1 MRYKIL
7 SLLAAAFS
15 LGFAQAA
22 SAADMPAK
30 APVYKAPPAAAIN
43 WTGFYI
49 NGGYGYGVWSAD
61 TTTQFTGGP
70 CVVCVNQEQGGK
82 GWLGVI
88 GLGYDYQFAPS
99 FLAGVFGDYNFSSL
113 KGSVQ
118 DPLLIFEG
126 DIKQTSAWAV
136 GGRLGWLV
144 TPDFL
149 AYVNGGYSSA
159 HFSGTTLVSGFTGAP
174 SGVSTPGFD
183 AHGWFVGGGTETTMN
198 GFLGVFGPGWFWRNE
213 YRYANYSNQTVPE
226 VGTGLNINFKPVVQT
241 VTSELVYKLNT
252 GGPAYRIAA
261 PVAPANWTGIYVNGG
276 VGYGVWAADTTTQFT
291 AGVPVCILCV
301 NQEQGGRGW
310 LGVAGLGYDYQ
321 LMPKIVVGVFGD
333 YDISSLKGSIVN
345 QIGVQEGDIKQ
356 TSAWAAGGRAGWLVT
371 PQILSYVN
379 GGYTSARF
387 SGTTLVVSTV
397 GVPNGLTTPAFT
409 TNGWFLGGG
418 AEVAI
423 APGWFWRNEYR
434 YASYSN
440 RTIPE
445 QGSIIGINFKPVVQ
459 TFTTQAVYKFNWPG

>member
-1 MRYKIL
+1 MRTKITFLIAATL
-7 SLLAAAFS
+7 SLGSVS
-15 LGFAQAA
+15 LA

-30 APVYKAPPAAAIN
+30 APIYKAPPAAAVN

-49 NGGYGYGVWSAD
+49 NGGFGYGIWSAD
-61 TTTQFTGGP
+61 STTQFIGGA
-70 CVVCVNQEQGGK
+70 CLVCVNQHQGGK

-88 GLGYDYQFAPS
+88 GAGYDYQFAPS

-113 KGSVQ
+113 KGSIQ
-118 DPLLIFEG
+118 DPAPFLEG

-159 HFSGTTLVSGFTGAP
+159 HFSGTTMVSTLSGAP
-174 SGVSTPGFD
+174 IGVSTAGFD
-183 AHGWFVGGGTETTMN
+183 ANGWFVGGGTETTMN
-198 GFLGVFGPGWFWRNE
+198 GFLGIFGPGWFWRNE
-213 YRYANYSNQTVPE
+213 YRYASYRNEAVPE
-226 VGTGLNINFKPVVQT
+226 IGNAPFAINFKPAVQT
-241 VTSELVYKLNT
+241 ITSQLVYKLNT
-252 GGPAYRIAA
+252 GGPVYHPASSF
-261 PVAPANWTGIYVNGG
+261 APANWTGIYANGG
-276 VGYGVWAADTTTQFT
+276 FGYGMWAADTTTQITGGGCF
-291 AGVPVCILCV
+291 LCTNV
-301 NQEQGGRGW
+301 EQGGKGW

-321 LMPKIVVGVFGD
+321 LMSKIVVGAFGD
-333 YDISSLKGSIVN
+333 YDLSSLKGGLVDQNGIF
-345 QIGVQEGDIKQ
+345 EGDIKQ

-387 SGTTLVVSTV
+387 SGATIVVATI
-397 GVPNGLTTPAFT
+397 GVPSGRTTAAFT

-418 AEVAI
+418 AEVAVT
-423 APGWFWRNEYR
+423 PGWFWRNEYR
-434 YASYSN
+434 YARYGN
-440 RTIPE
+440 EALPE
-445 QGSIIGINFKPVVQ
+445 TASGITINFKPVVQ

>member
-1 MRYKIL
+1 MRRKML
-7 SLLAAAFS
+7 TLLAVAFG

-61 TTTQFTGGP
+61 ATTQTTGGT
-70 CVVCVNQEQGGK
+70 CIVCVNQEQGGK

-88 GLGYDYQFAPS
+88 GVGYDYQFAPS

-113 KGSVQ
+113 KGSIQ
-118 DPLLIFEG
+118 DPNAVLEG

-159 HFSGTTLVSGFTGAP
+159 HFSGTTLVSTATGAP
-174 SGVSTPGFD
+174 SGLSTPGFD
-183 AHGWFVGGGTETTMN
+183 ARGWFVGGGTETTMS

-213 YRYANYSNQTVPE
+213 YRYASYSNQTLPE
-226 VGTGLNINFKPVVQT
+226 AGAINFKPAVQT
-241 VTSELVYKLNT
+241 VTSQLVYKLNT
-252 GGPAYRIAA
+252 GGPVYHAAA
-261 PVAPANWTGIYVNGG
+261 PIAPARWTGIYVNGG
-276 VGYGVWAADTTTQFT
+276 FGYGMWAADTTTQIT
-291 AGVPVCILCV
+291 GGPCVLCV
-301 NQEQGGRGW
+301 NVEQGGKGW

-333 YDISSLKGSIVN
+333 YNISSLKGSIVD
-345 QIGVQEGDIKQ
+345 QILVQEGDIKQ

-379 GGYTSARF
+379 GGYTGARF
-387 SGTTLVVSTV
+387 SGTTLL
-397 GVPNGLTTPAFT
+397 NGLSGLPSGFTTAAFT

-418 AEVAI
+418 AEVAV

-434 YASYSN
+434 YASYRN
-440 RTIPE
+440 QAVPE
-445 QGSIIGINFKPVVQ
+445 QGNVISINFKPVVQ

>member
-1 MRYKIL
+1 MRHKIV
-7 SLLAAAFS
+7 SLLTVA
-15 LGFAQAA
+15 LGLGVAHAA

-30 APVYKAPPAAAIN
+30 APAYKAPAAAN
-43 WTGFYI
+43 WTGVYV
-49 NGGYGYGVWSAD
+49 NGGYGYGVWSANS
-61 TTTQFTGGP
+61 TTQDSPAGP
-70 CVVCVNQEQGGK
+70 CIVCVNQEQGGK

-113 KGSVQ
+113 KGSIANSG
-118 DPLLIFEG
+118 PFYEG
-126 DIKQTSAWAV
+126 DIKQTSAWAA
-136 GGRLGWLV
+136 GARLGWLV

-159 HFSGTTLVSGFTGAP
+159 HFSGTTLVTTFSGAP
-174 SGVSTPGFD
+174 SGFSTPGFD

-213 YRYANYSNQTVPE
+213 YRYASYSNQAIPE
-226 VGTGLNINFKPVVQT
+226 GTKPFDINFKPAVQT
-241 VTSELVYKLNT
+241 VTSQLVYKLNT
-252 GGPAYRIAA
+252 GGPAYLTAA
-261 PVAPANWTGIYVNGG
+261 PVAPARWTGIYVNGG
-276 VGYGVWAADTTTQFT
+276 VGYGVWAADTSTQFT
-291 AGVPVCILCV
+291 SGGTCFLCA
-301 NQEQGGRGW
+301 NLEQGGKGW

-321 LMPKIVVGVFGD
+321 LMPKVVVGAFGD
-333 YDISSLKGSIVN
+333 YDISSLKGSIVDQN
-345 QIGVQEGDIKQ
+345 GFREGDIKQ
-356 TSAWAAGGRAGWLVT
+356 TSAWVAGGRAGWLVT

-387 SGTTLVVSTV
+387 SGTTIVVSTS
-397 GVPNGLTTPAFT
+397 GVPNGNTTPAFT

-418 AEVAI
+418 AEVAV

-434 YASYSN
+434 YANYRN
-440 RTIPE
+440 QAIPE
-445 QGSIIGINFKPVVQ
+445 QGNIISINFKPVVQ